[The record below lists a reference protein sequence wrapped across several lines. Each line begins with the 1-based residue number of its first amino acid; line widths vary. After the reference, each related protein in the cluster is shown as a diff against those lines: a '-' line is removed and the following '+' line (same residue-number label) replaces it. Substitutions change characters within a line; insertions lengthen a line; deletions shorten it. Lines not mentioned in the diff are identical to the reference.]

1 MTPFQFVEGYINMC
15 RFMKERGTY
24 QLFHYICFTSIN
36 RGVHGLFKEFN
47 QMEMN
52 WEDFFNW
59 SFLVGQKWPLY
70 NDHNLNKVS
79 NEWKNWMDNNWIKV
93 PQERMESLALDKFPK
108 VVSLL

>member
-1 MTPFQFVEGYINMC
+1 MTPIQFVEGYINMC

-24 QLFHYICFTSIN
+24 RLFHYVCFTSIN
-36 RGVHGLFKEFN
+36 RGIPGLFKEFN

-70 NDHNLNKVS
+70 NDHNLIKVRK
-79 NEWKNWMDNNWIKV
+79 EWERWMDRNWINVSQK
-93 PQERMESLALDKFPK
+93 RMESFDLDRKLK
-108 VVSLL
+108 AYQYE

>member
-1 MTPFQFVEGYINMC
+1 MN
-15 RFMKERGTY
+15 RGTV
-24 QLFHYICFTSIN
+24 
-36 RGVHGLFKEFN
+36 RLFKEFN

-79 NEWKNWMDNNWIKV
+79 NEWKNWMDNKWIKV
-93 PQERMESLALDKFPK
+93 PLKRVISLDLDGKLK
-108 VVSLL
+108 TYQYE